1 MGKRQESALETRK
14 KLLEAGE
21 KLINERGFDAVSV
34 EDITNEC
41 GVAKGTFYT
50 YFKRKEDIVQELSF
64 REFGEIA
71 EHTKNLNGTFI
82 DKLTYFSVHF
92 SSHIEHTGVKMAQQ
106 WTKNV
111 IDPNSLTDAEKGSKL
126 EFDIKALTDIF
137 LNSIKQNEILQE
149 TPVEKFVNFII
160 AQLYGLMVCWCM
172 SDAEHSL
179 SKRTEAFCGFVLKP
193 LIEPY
198 LINRDIGI

>member
-1 MGKRQESALETRK
+1 MGKRQELALMTRK

-82 DKLTYFSVHF
+82 DKLVYYSVHF

-111 IDPNSLTDAEKGSKL
+111 IDPNALADAEKGSKL
-126 EFDIKALTDIF
+126 EFDIKTLTDIF
-137 LNSIKQNEILQE
+137 LNSIKQNEISKE
-149 TPVEKFVNFII
+149 TPVEKFVDFII

-198 LINRDIGI
+198 LINSENGI